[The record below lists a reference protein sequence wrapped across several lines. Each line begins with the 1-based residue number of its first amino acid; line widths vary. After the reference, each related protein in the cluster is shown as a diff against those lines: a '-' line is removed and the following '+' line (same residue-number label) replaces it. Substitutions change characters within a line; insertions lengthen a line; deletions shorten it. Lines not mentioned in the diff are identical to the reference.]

1 MKFRMSPF
9 HVSRIK
15 CVSGVSLFFMFT
27 STLLSIRFPEQI
39 MICLFMIF
47 LMLLSVLIAIKEMRI
62 KGFPWV
68 TFEANGVSLKW
79 KLGVHEF
86 LPWEKCLDIGV
97 FIADYGGSRYTAL
110 RYWLYFST
118 TILTQKQ
125 LDTRKRPKLRQ
136 SEFIMVEYR
145 PDVLNEVLKYIPKDR
160 IRNLHLIEQ
169 QIFS

>member
-9 HVSRIK
+9 HVSRII
-15 CVSGVSLFFMFT
+15 SIFGVSFFFVIT
-27 STLLSIRFPEQI
+27 SIMLSISFPEQI
-39 MICLFMIF
+39 EICLFMIF
-47 LMLLSVLIAIKEMRI
+47 LMLFSILIAVKEMRI

-68 TFEANGVSLKW
+68 SFALDGIRMSW

-86 LPWEKCLDIGV
+86 MPWEKCLDIGI

-118 TILTQKQ
+118 TILTPKQ
-125 LDTRKRPKLRQ
+125 LNARRRPKLKQ

-145 PDVLNEVLKYIPKDR
+145 PEVLEELLKFINKDD
-160 IRNLHLIEQ
+160 IRNMHLLKN
-169 QIFS
+169 

>member
-15 CVSGVSLFFMFT
+15 FVSGISLFFMLA
-27 STLLSIRFPEQI
+27 STLLSIMFPEQI
-39 MICLFMIF
+39 EICLFMIF
-47 LMLLSVLIAIKEMRI
+47 LMLSSVFIAIKEMRI

-68 TFEANGVSLKW
+68 SFESDGIRLRW

-86 LPWEKCLDIGV
+86 IPWKECLDVGI

-125 LDTRKRPKLRQ
+125 LDIRKRPKLRQ

-145 PDVLNEVLKYIPKDR
+145 PEVLTEVLKYVPKEQ
-160 IRNLHLIEQ
+160 IRNLHLIK
-169 QIFS
+169 